1 MMSAAWQMPWQSGG
15 IVRALGVVRST
26 AVGVMGIAAL
36 LSGLAG
42 SAHAQVPEAI
52 YQGMLKIGP
61 IVDPSCT
68 AKLYRPLMP
77 ANDYNAGATPLYPGI
92 TIHRDLIFGSNPKDL
107 VDVFVADKG
116 GASRPV
122 IIYVPGGGGN
132 KIEQQVR
139 EANAFYDNIGRWAT
153 KNGMVAVLMQR
164 HPGANWDDPA
174 KDVSAMIQWLQQ
186 NVAKYNGNPDR
197 MFIWAHSAGNGP
209 VGTYIGRPELHGP
222 KGVGLKGAILM
233 SGQWN
238 IAPLVPPAA
247 GGAARGTAAADAPGP
262 AGSTCGANG
271 PAATDGFIVGPS
283 GAPPPSGRGAAPGGA
298 PGAQAGTGRGAAPD
312 PATQLTRST
321 LPEFRKTKVAL
332 LFANAALDPG
342 INGAVSAFYQTL
354 HDDLCKAGQ
363 AQCPTLFLGK
373 RQNHMSEVFSID
385 TADTSVSAPILAW
398 IRKVR

>member
-1 MMSAAWQMPWQSGG
+1 
-15 IVRALGVVRST
+15 VN
-26 AVGVMGIAAL
+26 AVNVIAPKAGRVGSLTAL
-36 LSGLAG
+36 LLGLAG
-42 SAHAQVPEAI
+42 IISPSYAQVPENI
-52 YQGMLKIGP
+52 YQQMLKIGQ

-77 ANDYNAGATPLYPGI
+77 ANDYNSGATPLYPGI
-92 TIHRDLIFGSNPKDL
+92 TIQRDVIVGSNPKDL
-107 VDVFVADKG
+107 VDIFTSDKG
-116 GASRPV
+116 GSSRPV
-122 IIYVPGGGGN
+122 LIYVPGGGGN

-153 KNGMVAVLMQR
+153 KNGMVGVLMQR

-174 KDVSAMIQWLQQ
+174 RDVSAMIQWLQQ
-186 NVAKYNGNPDR
+186 NIARYKGNPDR

-238 IAPLVPPAA
+238 IAPLMPQAA
-247 GGAARGTAAADAPGP
+247 GPAGRGSAAGNAPGP

-271 PAATDGFIVGPS
+271 SAATDGFIVGPS
-283 GAPPPSGRGAAPGGA
+283 GATPPSGRGAAPGGLPA
-298 PGAQAGTGRGAAPD
+298 GAGRGAAVD
-312 PATQLTRST
+312 AETQLARST
-321 LPEFRKTKVAL
+321 LPGFRKTKVAL
-332 LFANAALDPG
+332 FFANAELDPG
-342 INGAVSAFYQTL
+342 ISGAMSAFYQTL

-363 AQCPTLFLGK
+363 GQCPTLFLGK

-385 TADTSVSAPILAW
+385 TTDASVSGPILAW
-398 IRKVR
+398 IRKVK